1 MIKIS
6 LNQLLRNYSR
16 KPDTLKI
23 WDLFKEGLSP
33 REISH
38 KTGFKFAKVN
48 SALRR
53 GREAN
58 ILPPVVK
65 SQLSR
70 QFGRQTYMR
79 LGSISAICDALS
91 EDQVNWLADEARRL
105 ECETVS
111 EYILELV
118 RDAHADQEFGND

>member
-1 MIKIS
+1 MIKTSI
-6 LNQLLRNYSR
+6 NELLRSYSR

-23 WDLFKEGLSP
+23 WDLSKAGLSP
-33 REISH
+33 KQISH

-53 GREAN
+53 GREAK
-58 ILPPVVK
+58 ILPPIVK
-65 SQLSR
+65 SQLSN

-79 LGSISAICDALS
+79 LGSVSSICNALS
-91 EDQVNWLADEARRL
+91 EDQLNWLGNEARRL

-111 EYILELV
+111 EFILELV
-118 RDAHADQEFGND
+118 RDAHADQELNNG